1 MNRIATLS
9 RSEFT
14 LLGRNRLLLFNAIV
28 LPLIFPVGMLY
39 PSRDG
44 GLSDKSVSAGLEV
57 FALFLLVFVVFYNL
71 LSVYATRRDE
81 LVLKRLRTGECSDAE
96 ILAGPA
102 VPSWVLTAL
111 LTVVIG
117 IAVMVLGGSAPVNPV
132 LVLVAVIGGAAL
144 FTALALITS
153 AVTRNA
159 EAAQITCMP
168 ILILATAGMSS
179 IRNVVPDNIARI
191 LDFTPL
197 AAVVDLLNLGW
208 LGRTT
213 GELADLGDAPGA
225 AAGFV
230 DTFGSAGQPLLVMLA
245 WIVGSVLIAN
255 VHFRWEPRS

>member
-9 RSEFT
+9 RAEFT

-28 LPLIFPVGMLY
+28 LPLIFPIGILII
-39 PSRDG
+39 SREG
-44 GLSDKSVSAGLEV
+44 GLSDTAVASGLEI

-71 LSVYATRRDE
+71 LSVYSTRRDE

-102 VPSWVLTAL
+102 VPSWVLTGL
-111 LTVVIG
+111 LTVVVG
-117 IAVMVLGGSAPVNPV
+117 IAVVVLGGRVPANPV
-132 LVLVAVIGGAAL
+132 LVLVAFIGGAAV

-179 IRNVVPDNIARI
+179 IRNIVPDNIARV
-191 LDFTPL
+191 LDFTPM
-197 AAVVDLLNLGW
+197 AAILDLVNLGW
-208 LGRTT
+208 VGRTSS
-213 GELADLGDAPGA
+213 ELADDGA
-225 AAGFV
+225 VAASFA
-230 DTFGSAGQPLLVMLA
+230 DTFVSAGQPLLVLVA

-255 VHFRWEPRS
+255 VYFRWEPRS

>member
-39 PSRDG
+39 LSRDG

-71 LSVYATRRDE
+71 LSVYATRRRVGSQATTD
-81 LVLKRLRTGECSDAE
+81 RECSDAE

-102 VPSWVLTAL
+102 VPSWVLTGL

-179 IRNVVPDNIARI
+179 IRNVVPDNVARI

-225 AAGFV
+225 AADLSTPSV
-230 DTFGSAGQPLLVMLA
+230 RLRNRCWSCWRGS
-245 WIVGSVLIAN
+245 SVR
-255 VHFRWEPRS
+255 F

>member
-9 RSEFT
+9 RAEFK

-28 LPLIFPVGMLY
+28 LPLIFPIGMLIL
-39 PSRDG
+39 SRDD
-44 GLSDKSVSAGLEV
+44 GLPDTAVSSGLET

-71 LSVYATRRDE
+71 LSVYSTRRDE

-102 VPSWVLTAL
+102 VPSWVLTGL
-111 LTVVIG
+111 LTVIVG
-117 IAVMVLGGSAPVNPV
+117 IAVVVLGGRAPVNPI
-132 LVLVAVIGGAAL
+132 LLLVAFIGGAAV

-179 IRNVVPDNIARI
+179 IRNVLPDNIARV
-191 LDFTPL
+191 LDFTPM
-197 AAVVDLLNLGW
+197 AAVLDLVNLGW
-208 LGRTT
+208 VGRTSS
-213 GELADLGDAPGA
+213 ELTETGA
-225 AAGFV
+225 AASFV
-230 DTFGSAGQPLLVMLA
+230 DTFGSAGQPLLVMVA

>member
-1 MNRIATLS
+1 MNRIATLA

-14 LLGRNRLLLFNAIV
+14 LLGRNRLLLFNALV
-28 LPLIFPVGMLY
+28 LPLVFPVALLY
-39 PSRDG
+39 LSRDG
-44 GLSDKSVSAGLEV
+44 GLSDTSVSAGLEL
-57 FALFLLVFVVFYNL
+57 FALFLFVFVVFYNL
-71 LSVYATRRDE
+71 LSVYSTRRDE

-102 VPSWVLTAL
+102 VPSWVLTGL

-117 IAVMVLGGSAPVNPV
+117 VAVIVFGGQAPVNAV
-132 LVLVAVIGGAAL
+132 LVLAAVVGGAVL

-153 AVTRNA
+153 ALTRNA

-168 ILILATAGMSS
+168 ILLLATAGMSS
-179 IRNVVPDNIARI
+179 IRNIVPDNIARV
-191 LDFTPL
+191 LEFTPL

-213 GELADLGDAPGA
+213 AELGDTGAVPGA

-245 WIVGSVLIAN
+245 WIVGSILIAN

>member
-39 PSRDG
+39 LSRDG

-102 VPSWVLTAL
+102 VPSWVLTGL

-144 FTALALITS
+144 FTALGVDHFGCHAKCRGGADHLHADS
-153 AVTRNA
+153 DSGDGRYVLDQECR
-159 EAAQITCMP
+159 
-168 ILILATAGMSS
+168 AGQRCSHS
-179 IRNVVPDNIARI
+179 R
-191 LDFTPL
+191 FH
-197 AAVVDLLNLGW
+197 
-208 LGRTT
+208 
-213 GELADLGDAPGA
+213 
-225 AAGFV
+225 
-230 DTFGSAGQPLLVMLA
+230 SAG
-245 WIVGSVLIAN
+245 
-255 VHFRWEPRS
+255 RSSGPSQSRMAGADHWRTG